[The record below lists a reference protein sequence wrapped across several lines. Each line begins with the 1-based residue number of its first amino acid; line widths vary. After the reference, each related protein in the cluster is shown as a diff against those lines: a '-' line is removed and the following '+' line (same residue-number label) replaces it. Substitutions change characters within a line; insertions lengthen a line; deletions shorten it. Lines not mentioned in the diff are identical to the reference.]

1 MSVDCE
7 RYYVELRRI
16 NKNFGT
22 FQASRDVNL
31 RVQRGRLVALL
42 GASGSGKTTILRMIA
57 GLETPDSGEILID
70 GKVVNDVPGSER
82 GVGFVFQNYALFR
95 YMTVYDNI
103 AFGLRVKKKSKEYID
118 DRVHELLKL
127 IGCAGLEKRYP
138 SQLSGG
144 QRQRVAFARAL
155 APSPQL
161 LLLDEPFAAI
171 DAKIRLE
178 LRAWLREMI
187 TNLQI
192 TSIFVTHDQDE
203 AIEVADEIIV
213 TNGGGVEQ
221 VGTPRELYS
230 HPETPYVARFIGSST
245 SVKEYWRF
253 RFFKSLG
260 DQTSAVVRPEY
271 VKVFRKDENK
281 KFAKSAE
288 EGIVDDVIFRGDNL
302 EIRVRI
308 HDVVLSATRSIN
320 DPVVE
325 VGEKVDV
332 FVYRFLVVD
341 GEKIILLDN
350 SSLREESVVI

>member
-1 MSVDCE
+1 M
-7 RYYVELRRI
+7 
-16 NKNFGT
+16 KNI
-22 FQASRDVNL
+22 
-31 RVQRGRLVALL
+31 RVQPFL
-42 GASGSGKTTILRMIA
+42 K
-57 GLETPDSGEILID
+57 
-70 GKVVNDVPGSER
+70 N
-82 GVGFVFQNYALFR
+82 
-95 YMTVYDNI
+95 VYNE
-103 AFGLRVKKKSKEYID
+103 KSQHYKSTFYSDI
-118 DRVHELLKL
+118 VLQYELLYGISDFL
-127 IGCAGLEKRYP
+127 
-138 SQLSGG
+138 
-144 QRQRVAFARAL
+144 F
-155 APSPQL
+155 
-161 LLLDEPFAAI
+161 
-171 DAKIRLE
+171 
-178 LRAWLREMI
+178 
-187 TNLQI
+187 
-192 TSIFVTHDQDE
+192 
-203 AIEVADEIIV
+203 ADEIIV

>member
-1 MSVDCE
+1 
-7 RYYVELRRI
+7 
-16 NKNFGT
+16 
-22 FQASRDVNL
+22 
-31 RVQRGRLVALL
+31 
-42 GASGSGKTTILRMIA
+42 
-57 GLETPDSGEILID
+57 
-70 GKVVNDVPGSER
+70 
-82 GVGFVFQNYALFR
+82 
-95 YMTVYDNI
+95 
-103 AFGLRVKKKSKEYID
+103 
-118 DRVHELLKL
+118 
-127 IGCAGLEKRYP
+127 
-138 SQLSGG
+138 
-144 QRQRVAFARAL
+144 
-155 APSPQL
+155 
-161 LLLDEPFAAI
+161 
-171 DAKIRLE
+171 
-178 LRAWLREMI
+178 MI